1 MFRSELSCPALSES
15 GGRKAPRSDPR
26 EGGSTSAGLVGMT
39 RAVFD
44 GVIVAESD
52 DVRIV
57 EGMAYFPRSSVRDG
71 TLLESPS
78 TSRCFWKGKARYW
91 HVAGESDIAAD
102 AAFAYEQPWPLARR
116 LVSDRVAFW
125 RDVQILD

>member
-1 MFRSELSCPALSES
+1 MWDGVPNLFRREFGSRPQGS
-15 GGRKAPRSDPR
+15 GGMA
-26 EGGSTSAGLVGMT
+26 

-44 GVIVAESD
+44 GVVVAESD
-52 DVRIV
+52 DVRVV
-57 EGMAYFPRSSVRDG
+57 EGITYFPRASVLDG
-71 TLLESPS
+71 ALLASPS

-91 HVAGESDIAAD
+91 HVAGDSDVAAD